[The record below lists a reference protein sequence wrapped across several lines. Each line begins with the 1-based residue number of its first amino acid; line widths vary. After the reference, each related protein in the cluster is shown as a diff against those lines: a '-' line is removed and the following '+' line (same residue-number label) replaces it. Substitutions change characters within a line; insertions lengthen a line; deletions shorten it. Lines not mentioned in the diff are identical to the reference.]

1 MRRTPPILVIA
12 VVALTGLSA
21 LASPDESRGVTEAG
35 APRAALAAT
44 TAPNVLLIVT
54 DDQRYDTLWAMP
66 NVRNLLGAH
75 GVTFTDAVVSNPLC
89 CPSRATIL
97 TGTYSHTNDV
107 WRNGPPHG
115 GFPSF
120 DDSATLATTLD
131 AAGYRTGIFGKY
143 LNLYRRAAPDYVPPG
158 WDRWFVFDAPAY
170 YGYRVIDGRSFRS
183 FGHRPADY
191 STTVLA
197 DEAIS
202 FIEEGTEPFF
212 AYFAPYAP
220 HGPSTPAPSDE
231 RAPMGK
237 RVAPDGSFNE
247 ADVSDKPAWARG
259 LRLLGPSRI
268 AAMHEAHRDHVR
280 SLLEVDRSVGRLV
293 DALIAQ
299 GELRNTIIVFTSDN
313 GLAFGEH
320 RWSAKRIP
328 YEESIRVPL
337 VIRYDA
343 LETPADVRSSALVAN
358 IDIAPTIAALTGVT
372 LRRPDGVSLVPQLR
386 DPRAAMA
393 RQGVLLEHLAKKN
406 DRVPSYCGL
415 RTTRHTY
422 VRYATGE
429 EELYNLDRDQFQLA
443 NRSDRA
449 SAKDA
454 LRKLRHLTR
463 SLCGAGP
470 PDPAF
475 RWEG

>member
-21 LASPDESRGVTEAG
+21 LVSPDESRGVAEAG
-35 APRAALAAT
+35 APLAAIAAT
-44 TAPNVLLIVT
+44 EAPNVLLIVT

-170 YGYRVIDGRSFRS
+170 YGYKVIDGRSFRS
-183 FGHRPADY
+183 FGRRPADY

-197 DEAIS
+197 DEAVS
-202 FIEEGTEPFF
+202 FIEDGAEPFF

-220 HGPSTPAPSDE
+220 HGPSTPGPRDE

-237 RVAPDGSFNE
+237 RVAPDASFNE

-259 LRLLGPSRI
+259 LGLLGPSRI
-268 AAMHEAHRDHVR
+268 ATMHEAHRDHVR

-293 DALIAQ
+293 DALIERGRAP
-299 GELRNTIIVFTSDN
+299 
-313 GLAFGEH
+313 EH
-320 RWSAKRIP
+320 DH
-328 YEESIRVPL
+328 RVH
-337 VIRYDA
+337 
-343 LETPADVRSSALVAN
+343 VRQ
-358 IDIAPTIAALTGVT
+358 
-372 LRRPDGVSLVPQLR
+372 RP
-386 DPRAAMA
+386 
-393 RQGVLLEHLAKKN
+393 
-406 DRVPSYCGL
+406 RV
-415 RTTRHTY
+415 R
-422 VRYATGE
+422 
-429 EELYNLDRDQFQLA
+429 
-443 NRSDRA
+443 
-449 SAKDA
+449 
-454 LRKLRHLTR
+454 
-463 SLCGAGP
+463 
-470 PDPAF
+470 
-475 RWEG
+475 

>member
-1 MRRTPPILVIA
+1 MRRTPSILVIA
-12 VVALTGLSA
+12 MVGLTGLSA
-21 LASPDESRGVTEAG
+21 LA
-35 APRAALAAT
+35 APRGPQGAGGDSTTRAATAAT
-44 TAPNVLLIVT
+44 TTPNVLLIVT

-66 NVRNLLGAH
+66 NVRRLLGAR
-75 GVTFTDAVVSNPLC
+75 GVTFTNAVVSNPLC
-89 CPSRATIL
+89 CPSRATIF

-158 WDRWFVFDAPAY
+158 WDRWFVFDSPAY
-170 YGYRVIDGRSFRS
+170 YGYKVIDGRSFRS
-183 FGHRPADY
+183 FGRRPADY

-202 FIEEGTEPFF
+202 FIEEGAGPFF

-220 HGPSTPAPSDE
+220 HGPSTPGPSDE

-237 RVAPDGSFNE
+237 RVAPDASFNE
-247 ADVSDKPAWARG
+247 ADVSDKPAWARS

-268 AAMHEAHRDHVR
+268 AAMHEAHRDHLR

-293 DALIAQ
+293 DALIER

-337 VIRYDA
+337 IVRYDG
-343 LETPADVRSSALVAN
+343 LGTPVDVRSSALVAN
-358 IDIAPTIAALTGVT
+358 IDIAPTIAQLTGVA
-372 LRRPDGVSLVPQLR
+372 LRRTDGVSLVPQLR
-386 DPRAAMA
+386 DPRSAMA

-415 RTTRHTY
+415 RTSRHTY

-429 EELYNLDRDQFQLA
+429 EELYNLDRDPFQLED
-443 NRSDRA
+443 RSDRR
-449 SAKDA
+449 SARDA
-454 LRKLRHLTR
+454 LQRLRRQTR

-470 PDPAF
+470 PDPAWVWP
-475 RWEG
+475 R

>member
-1 MRRTPPILVIA
+1 MRRTPQILVIA
-12 VVALTGLSA
+12 VVALTALSA
-21 LASPDESRGVTEAG
+21 LASPEESQGVTEDG
-35 APRAALAAT
+35 AARAAIATT

-89 CPSRATIL
+89 CPSRATIF

-143 LNLYRRAAPDYVPPG
+143 LNLYRDAAPDYVPPG
-158 WDRWFVFDAPAY
+158 WDRWFVFDAPDY

-183 FGHRPADY
+183 FGRTPADY

-197 DEAIS
+197 DEAVS
-202 FIEEGTEPFF
+202 FIEDGNGPFF

-220 HGPSTPAPSDE
+220 HGPSMPAPGDE
-231 RAPMGK
+231 GAPMG
-237 RVAPDGSFNE
+237 REVAPDASFNE
-247 ADVSDKPAWARG
+247 ADMSDKPGWARS
-259 LRLLGPSRI
+259 LGPLGPGRI
-268 AAMHEAHRDHVR
+268 EAMHEAHRDHVR

-293 DALIAQ
+293 DALVAR

-320 RWSAKRIP
+320 RWSAKRVA

-337 VIRYDA
+337 VIRYDG
-343 LETPADVRSSALVAN
+343 LGTQVDVRSRALVAN
-358 IDIAPTIAALTGVT
+358 IDIAPTIAALTGTT

-386 DPRAAMA
+386 DPSAPMA
-393 RQGVLLEHLAKKN
+393 RQGVLLEHMAKEN

-415 RTTRHTY
+415 RAPRHTY

-429 EELYNLDRDQFQLA
+429 EELYNLDRDPYQLQD
-443 NRSDRA
+443 RSDRA
-449 SAKDA
+449 SARDT
-454 LRKLRHLTR
+454 LRELRRTTR

-475 RWEG
+475 SWS